1 MTMKPYGTLT
11 PTGKLRRL
19 HALATA
25 ALAGYDLDAPEIT
38 FHAFETNLLY
48 RVTTTRG
55 ERFMLRLAVPGW
67 RSPEDLRSEAMWLQA
82 LARDTDVRAPRIMLA
97 RSGEAV
103 LPLELPGASG
113 TWHATLMSWVPGRLL
128 GHYLTDHNLAKM
140 GALFAALHAHAASW
154 TPPAGFTTRRFEHWL
169 SRGEANLITEGE
181 RPAPGAAL
189 HEQVSALPARARE
202 VLERMHRHVEAAYAA
217 IDRSDLRVIHCDL
230 WHDNIKL
237 HGGVLQPIDFED
249 TVRGFRSHDIAM
261 AMLDL
266 LEATDETRYAVL
278 LAAFRRG
285 YESHLGWPAD
295 PIEPFQA
302 GRLLWT
308 INWVARNEPQH
319 LAGMVERHVPV
330 FEHYEQT
337 GQIIRP

>member
-1 MTMKPYGTLT
+1 MKPYGTLT

-217 IDRSDLRVIHCDL
+217 IDRSGLSAC
-230 WHDNIKL
+230 
-237 HGGVLQPIDFED
+237 
-249 TVRGFRSHDIAM
+249 M
-261 AMLDL
+261 AT
-266 LEATDETRYAVL
+266 E
-278 LAAFRRG
+278 
-285 YESHLGWPAD
+285 
-295 PIEPFQA
+295 
-302 GRLLWT
+302 
-308 INWVARNEPQH
+308 
-319 LAGMVERHVPV
+319 
-330 FEHYEQT
+330 
-337 GQIIRP
+337 